1 MKQKIAVW
9 DTYVKR
15 KDGRIM
21 HFDII
26 VPAELKDTS
35 LIFKYGKEYLK
46 TKGEEGQPLNAQNC
60 RFCHIENITPRWE
73 ESIRKQGYFI
83 YEMENCN

>member
-1 MKQKIAVW
+1 MEIAVY

-26 VPAELKDTS
+26 VEKNTPYEKVIA
-35 LIFKYGKEYLK
+35 YGNEYLK
-46 TKGEEGQPLNAQNC
+46 TKGEEGQELSSNEC
-60 RFCHIENITPRWE
+60 KFCHIEKASKDIE
-73 ESIRKQGYFI
+73 EKIKNKGYYI
-83 YEMENCN
+83 YEMENC

>member
-1 MKQKIAVW
+1 MKVAVW

-26 VPAELKDTS
+26 VEESVTQDKVLS
-35 LIFKYGKEYLK
+35 YGKEYLIM
-46 TKGEEGQPLNAQNC
+46 KGEGEQELTSKEC
-60 RFCHIENITPRWE
+60 KFCHIEEASPKIE
-73 ESIRKQGYFI
+73 QAIRNKGYYI
-83 YEMENCN
+83 HEMQNCD

>member
-1 MKQKIAVW
+1 MEIAVY

-26 VPAELKDTS
+26 VEKNTPYEKVIA
-35 LIFKYGKEYLK
+35 YGNEYLK
-46 TKGEEGQPLNAQNC
+46 TKSEEGQELSSNEC
-60 RFCHIENITPRWE
+60 KFCHIEKASKDIE
-73 ESIRKQGYFI
+73 EEVKNKGYYI
-83 YEMENCN
+83 YEMENC